1 MEHKTLLVLGI
12 VVFLLASLVCYI
24 IGRVKLKK
32 GEIVLVANGWDVALL
47 LVSAVG
53 FFLLW
58 VSTWE
63 SNNWAK
69 NEKVLFLCIGVAAYL
84 GSVVMSVVHNKSSFG
99 KNLVSALAKV
109 IMVLLSVLALPVIAV
124 TSFVISIIALIIR
137 DFGLFSI
144 LNFKWLF
151 KLIYGP
157 RKSKIEKSLPEQ
169 ETV

>member
-12 VVFLLASLVCYI
+12 VVLLLASLVCYI

-32 GEIVLVANGWDVALL
+32 GEIVLVANGWDIALL

-58 VSTWE
+58 VSTWG
-63 SNNWAK
+63 SNDWPK
-69 NEKVLFLCIGVAAYL
+69 NEKVLFFSIGAGAYL
-84 GSVVMSVVHNKSSFG
+84 GSVVMSVVHNRSNFG
-99 KNLVSALAKV
+99 KILVSALAKV

-124 TSFVISIIALIIR
+124 TSFVISIIALVIR
-137 DFGLFSI
+137 DFGLFQI

-151 KLIYGP
+151 KLIYGF
-157 RKSKIEKSLPEQ
+157 RKSKKEESLL
-169 ETV
+169 